1 MTEQNYLVLA
11 PLFATSGDADVVFEG
26 SDLAFV
32 LREIDDCIF
41 NVIGAAYVHGFM
53 DGQAMEGRDIR
64 NFTLI

>member
-1 MTEQNYLVLA
+1 
-11 PLFATSGDADVVFEG
+11 VFEG